1 MNSEAIKKCLDTF
14 QKYCEQHSVK
24 MGYASDISQSI
35 FSYIIE
41 MRNIMNAVDN
51 HNTFEMHNHMVLA
64 LQAICNFAN
73 ANNILVSDCIVNRTY
88 TELFNDT
95 MNFDFEHSLTLIKE
109 DLDVSKNIQMEEED
123 KISYVQKGFV
133 SIFPEAYF
141 FDVIKI
147 DRIINLYIESKNEIN

>member
-41 MRNIMNAVDN
+41 MRNIMNAVEN

-73 ANNILVSDCIVNRTY
+73 SNNILVSDCIVNRTY

-133 SIFPEAYF
+133 SIFPGAYF
-141 FDVIKI
+141 FDFIKI

>member
-1 MNSEAIKKCLDTF
+1 MNSEVIKKCLDTF

-41 MRNIMNAVDN
+41 MRNIMNAVEN

-109 DLDVSKNIQMEEED
+109 DLDVSKNIQMEEKD

-141 FDVIKI
+141 FDFIKI

>member
-133 SIFPEAYF
+133 YIFPEAYF
-141 FDVIKI
+141 FDFIKI